1 LQIQLKTLPM
11 AERLYLTTERVQE
24 LLKSKL
30 GEALTARQLAEWL
43 LRAFP
48 DECRRKMERSKNQR
62 LKTEN
67 DLIQQLAAE
76 IKVDITGKY
85 PFIKTLE
92 ERPRRFYYS
101 ERSDEEEVAL
111 AEKAESAQ
119 TTTLLPVDAALSE
132 ADLYPLL
139 AQYLAAE
146 FGLYSKRIDEK
157 RASNRRGP
165 QGNVWLYPD
174 MVALENLTRDWDRDI
189 RDCVR
194 ELAAPKARLWSFEV
208 KKLLNR
214 ASVREAYFQAVS
226 NSSWAHYGY
235 LVAGRIEGADTLKE
249 LRMLYGLHGIGI
261 IQLDLENDL
270 MDSQVL
276 IPARFR
282 AEVDWNT
289 VNRLCE
295 ENTDFRQFV
304 KMVRQFHQT
313 DDVPMAGWDGTPGHD
328 D

>member
-1 LQIQLKTLPM
+1 M
-11 AERLYLTTERVQE
+11 VERFYLTTERVKE
-24 LLKSKL
+24 LLQSKP
-30 GEALTARQLAEWL
+30 GEAFTARQLAEWL
-43 LRAFP
+43 LEAFP
-48 DECRRKMERSKNQR
+48 EECRLKMERSKNRR
-62 LKTEN
+62 LKTEK

-76 IKVDITGKY
+76 IKIDITGKY
-85 PFIKTLE
+85 PVIKTLE

-101 ERSDEEEVAL
+101 ELSDEEELAL
-111 AEKAESAQ
+111 VEKTAPTKTQASPADS
-119 TTTLLPVDAALSE
+119 VLSE

-139 AQYLAAE
+139 AEYLAAE
-146 FGLYSKRIDEK
+146 FALYTKRIDEK
-157 RASNRRGP
+157 RSSNRRGP

-174 MVALENLTRDWDRDI
+174 MVSLENLTREWDRDI

-194 ELAAPKARLWSFEV
+194 ELSAPKARLWSFEV

-249 LRMLYGLHGIGI
+249 LRMLYGLHGIGL
-261 IQLDLENDL
+261 IQLNLEGDI

-282 AEVDWNT
+282 GEVDWNT
-289 VNRLCE
+289 LNRLCE

-313 DDVPMAGWDGTPGHD
+313 DDVPMVGWDGTPDHED
-328 D
+328 